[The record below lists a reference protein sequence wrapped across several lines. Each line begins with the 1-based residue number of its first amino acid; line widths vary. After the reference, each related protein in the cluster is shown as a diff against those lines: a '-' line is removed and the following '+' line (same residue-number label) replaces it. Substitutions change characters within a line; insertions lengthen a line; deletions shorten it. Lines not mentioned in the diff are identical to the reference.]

1 MRTLP
6 LPARLFI
13 GATIALGAVL
23 LVSLGP
29 RSTFSDPLLFFIL
42 LVTSAVTSAFKVS
55 LPLAK
60 SGSTMSVSYAVDF
73 AAILVLGPNE
83 TMLVAVTSAW
93 SQCTFRMKT
102 KNPAYRTLFSMA
114 CLAITVQ
121 ASGFAYMLLGGVPGT
136 LGSDLAGIARPLVG
150 AATVYFFF
158 NTLLIAVAVSL
169 TTRQSVA
176 TVWNQNFLWSAP
188 SYFVG
193 AGAAAIFTWGV
204 MTSGVWLLLLA
215 SAPLYIT
222 YRTYK
227 VYLGRIDDERRHVEE
242 MADLHLA
249 TIEALA
255 LAIDA
260 KDQTAQSHIRRVQV
274 YATSIARGLGMSD
287 TEIQGVK
294 TAALLHDI
302 GKLAVPE
309 HILSKPGPLTQEEFQ
324 KIRVHPQVGAEII
337 SAVPFPYPVAPLIL
351 SHHERWDGK
360 GYPQG
365 LKGEE
370 IPLGARIL
378 SVVDYYDALTS
389 DRPYHKA
396 MTPDAALAL
405 LQQEAGRAL
414 DPAVVQ
420 MFVKMAAEM
429 EAAAGTIETATPRRL
444 SLEPTNERGRPAVGF
459 QPESAKSSTVF
470 EDIALAHR
478 EIYALYEIAQTMG
491 TSLGVADT
499 MALISSKLSNLV
511 PFSTCALFLFD
522 EEGDSLRC
530 RFATGVEADAINT
543 MMVPSGQGLAGW
555 VARNRR
561 PLVNARPSAEFE
573 AAGLDKSTALK
584 SALVAPLVFSD
595 RFIGTIAVY
604 STQADFYTDDHRR
617 LLDRVSEQAS
627 AVIHNSIVFEQT
639 QEDSLTDP
647 LTGLPNTRFMFMHL
661 TRELARA
668 ERLKAE
674 VALLVMDLDNFKEI
688 NDSHGHHVGDRALR
702 EVATVLRSG
711 IRPYDICV
719 RYAGDEFIVVLSGCG
734 ADEAE
739 RKRLELQRTVD
750 EVLFEAR
757 PGRRLPLAISVG
769 AAIYPQDGDTYEALL
784 ATADSRMYRDKS
796 RRKQRVQVQ
805 PAATGTDGIPA
816 VSVPLQSATQ
826 EITEIELQ
834 RAGFGVL

>member
-1 MRTLP
+1 MRSLS
-6 LPARLFI
+6 LPARLYV
-13 GATIALGAVL
+13 GATIALGAL
-23 LVSLGP
+23 LVVWLGP
-29 RSTFSDPLLFFIL
+29 KSAFNNPPLFVLFLIL
-42 LVTSAVTSAFKVS
+42 SAVTSAFKVS

-60 SGSTMSVSYAVDF
+60 SGSTMSLSYAVDF
-73 AAILVLGPNE
+73 AALLVLGPNE
-83 TMLVAVTSAW
+83 TMLIAVASGW

-102 KNPAYRTLFSMA
+102 KNPPYRTLFSMA

-121 ASGFAYMLLGGVPGT
+121 ASGVAYQLLGGVAGSLAQD
-136 LGSDLAGIARPLVG
+136 LGAVTRPLVA
-150 AATVYFFF
+150 AATTYFIF
-158 NTLLIAVAVSL
+158 NTCLVAVAVSL
-169 TTRQSVA
+169 A
-176 TVWNQNFLWSAP
+176 TSQTFFRVWHQNFLWSAP

-193 AGAAAIFTWGV
+193 AGAAALATWAV
-204 MTSGVWLLLLA
+204 MTSGVWIA
-215 SAPLYIT
+215 VMAYAPLYLT

-227 VYLGRIDDERRHVEE
+227 VYLGRIDDERRRVEE
-242 MADLHLA
+242 IADLHLA

-260 KDQTAQSHIRRVQV
+260 KDQTSESHIRRVQV

-287 TEIQGVK
+287 MEIQGVK

-309 HILSKPGPLTQEEFQ
+309 HILSKPGPLTHEEFQ

-365 LKGEE
+365 LKGED

-396 MTPDAALAL
+396 MAPEAAVAL

-420 MFVKMAAEM
+420 MFMKMMAEM
-429 EAAAGTIETATPRRL
+429 EAAAGTIEAATPRRL
-444 SLEPTNERGRPAVGF
+444 ALEPATERARPADGL
-459 QPESAKSSTVF
+459 QHETAKTNTVF

-511 PFSTCALFLFD
+511 PFSASALFLFD
-522 EEGDSLRC
+522 EESDTLRC
-530 RFATGVEADAINT
+530 RFATGIEADAIGGMT
-543 MMVPSGQGLAGW
+543 VRAGQGLAGW

-573 AAGLDKSTALK
+573 AAGLLNATALQ

-595 RFIGTIAVY
+595 RFIGTLAVY

-688 NDSHGHHVGDRALR
+688 NDNHGHHTGDRALR

-734 ADEAE
+734 AEEAE

-769 AAIYPQDGDTYEALL
+769 AAIYPQDGDSYEALL
-784 ATADSRMYRDKS
+784 ATADSRMYRDKT

-805 PAATGTDGIPA
+805 PAATGTDGMPVVA
-816 VSVPLQSATQ
+816 VPLQPATQ
-826 EITEIELQ
+826 EITETDIQ